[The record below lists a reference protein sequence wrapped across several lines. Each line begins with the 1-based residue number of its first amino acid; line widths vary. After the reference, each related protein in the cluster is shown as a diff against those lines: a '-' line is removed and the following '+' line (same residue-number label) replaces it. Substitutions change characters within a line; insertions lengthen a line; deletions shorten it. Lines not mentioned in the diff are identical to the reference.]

1 MTYIVGILLFALL
14 PYLLEL
20 LETRQKEPHKVL
32 KLGVL
37 NNEAVQAVIRKVTQ
51 NGSKLWGVAIASTAG
66 GRILGDVHWVTDT
79 MAGACLGSAVV
90 SGYLILSSSLLARQ
104 RQETSQ

>member
-1 MTYIVGILLFALL
+1 MV
-14 PYLLEL
+14 
-20 LETRQKEPHKVL
+20 

-37 NNEAVQAVIRKVTQ
+37 NNEGIQKLIKTVVE
-51 NGSKLWGVAIASTAG
+51 NGVKLWVFAIGSTAG

-90 SGYLILSSSLLARQ
+90 SGYLIISTALQRQ
-104 RQETSQ
+104 RTGGNQISDGP